1 MEGSIIKDVRNLSGL
16 QNEKD
21 DTAIKSIRR
30 WTRKWKKEKKEN
42 EEIEENEAEK
52 KNETI
57 NDRVVRD
64 IENLFWEWT
73 RRLLKTSKSR

>member
-30 WTRKWKKEKKEN
+30 WTRKWKKEKKEKKEN
-42 EEIEENEAEK
+42 ENEGIEENEAEK
-52 KNETI
+52 KWSNQ
-57 NDRVVRD
+57 RQ
-64 IENLFWEWT
+64 
-73 RRLLKTSKSR
+73 SS

>member
-42 EEIEENEAEK
+42 EAEK

-64 IENLFWEWT
+64 IENLFWAWT
-73 RRLLKTSKSR
+73 RRLLQTSTSR